1 MTCMHDLGTPES
13 RHEAIEE
20 GRRWLAECP
29 PLPDAMTLA
38 RPIIDALTN
47 LYEVFDGRADAME
60 FDYSF
65 GEAYADDVDQLVT
78 TAADVA
84 AIVRATVDSFLTGDD
99 RGTLASAGV
108 DPVNRAITDTSNIT
122 HQRTMQRIHGPS
134 GGQTD

>member
-1 MTCMHDLGTPES
+1 
-13 RHEAIEE
+13 
-20 GRRWLAECP
+20 
-29 PLPDAMTLA
+29 
-38 RPIIDALTN
+38 
-47 LYEVFDGRADAME
+47 ME

-84 AIVRATVDSFLTGDD
+84 AIVRATVDGFLTGDD